1 VEDFGFE
8 LLASSLR
15 ADAADLNVF
24 AEALAT
30 KLEGALPGHTTV
42 DRKGGLFSKAKRVRH
57 VTVDLG
63 ESRYE
68 LSADGGRVE
77 TTRCKTVRGIV
88 LKTERLPVDEWIE
101 DLSRQLAAEA
111 QRNEQ
116 ARLALER
123 LLGV

>member
-1 VEDFGFE
+1 
-8 LLASSLR
+8 
-15 ADAADLNVF
+15 
-24 AEALAT
+24 
-30 KLEGALPGHTTV
+30 
-42 DRKGGLFSKAKRVRH
+42 
-57 VTVDLG
+57 
-63 ESRYE
+63 
-68 LSADGGRVE
+68 
-77 TTRCKTVRGIV
+77 V

>member
-1 VEDFGFE
+1 MEDFGFE

-30 KLEGALPGHTTV
+30 KLEGALPGQTTV
-42 DRKGGLFSKAKRVRH
+42 DRKGGLFSKAKRVRQ

-63 ESRYE
+63 DSRYE